1 MAVNKIKKG
10 LDYLKDLFGVGK
22 KADIPTAGTAKPTN
36 TVEDVFTKYD
46 ETTPPGQFKKQG
58 EIIDEDGNVVTK
70 EYSYNPESFTEMQRR
85 EGKGSFSEESL
96 REQYMESVDA
106 DVMSYDEFV
115 MKQRGITEAQLEA
128 ERAMRAKRVSPEPKQ
143 VSTPESDKFIS
154 DVQAATNRSE
164 EDIRETIVD
173 VMNEGYEAGDP
184 KRTMFD
190 NDEQINAFLGIKKI
204 NQGDFEEF
212 VDDFLRR
219 LAEREPSEY
228 APPVLRD
235 KDTMKLG
242 AGKRVFKDDD
252 YQKSYDMLDEYGF
265 RVTDDP
271 SDIIPYS
278 QLSEKDIRLIKLGVP
293 MNSKKYKAQ
302 MQGLQEGKLLSEL
315 EDDPIKKA
323 NAKVFEDASG
333 ATDRAK
339 INKADEDLKQK
350 ATDEIMEAIEEGNFD
365 KAREIEDSFNDGTY
379 VPGGK
384 KRTLNAKGGR
394 IGFNTGGGVPD
405 AATILGLFDPKGIKQ
420 FGVQMGM
427 PGTHY
432 GSPYGLSNEY
442 YAMDTLGKVLMERAN
457 PQLGYNKVN
466 PLEYGIGPAQKISG
480 TYGQMSPEGMAA
492 FQAAKDKQQEE
503 RIAQSDAYLKSYGLD
518 ISGDQADELSK
529 ALGAFYAP
537 GASSMG
543 FGLNPGGSM
552 NAEQVQMQRQ
562 RAEKAIRDFQNYL
575 DKNPELGEKLQKGLF
590 SAFNPATRMGAKAF
604 TDEEMNFSEKDFDF
618 SDAYG
623 AAEGGRVHLSEGGGP
638 KFSRRGFLG
647 LMGAGIASLATP
659 FGKMVSKAP
668 IGATKQA
675 VQKVSGMP
683 EWFPLLVNRIKTK
696 GRVTR
701 EPEYADFTSGGDTEK
716 VYKLEDYTM
725 YEDMTTG
732 KITVSGRGN
741 DYQQVSME
749 YAPGQTTVTRKQNP
763 LTGEMEPHYVTDKPT
778 FEAGEYAKGDP
789 YDYENFGDYDDLK
802 GDVRNWENFAT
813 GGRKMSVKEA
823 EKGIDDFI
831 EKYRNPIL
839 DEDFAKGGKVG
850 MKQGGIA
857 SRFKER
863 VNYGN

>member
-22 KADIPTAGTAKPTN
+22 KADIPTVGTAKPTN

-70 EYSYNPESFTEMQRR
+70 EYSYNPESFTEMQKR

-143 VSTPESDKFIS
+143 VSTPETDKFIS

-190 NDEQINAFLGIKKI
+190 NDEQINAFLGVKKV

-235 KDTMKLG
+235 KNTMKLG
-242 AGKRVFKDDD
+242 AGERVFKNEDF
-252 YQKSYDMLDEYGF
+252 QKSFDMVDEYGF

-323 NAKVFEDASG
+323 NAKAFEDATG

-339 INKADEDLKQK
+339 VQKADEDLKQK

-365 KAREIEDSFNDGTY
+365 KAREIEDSFNEGTY

-394 IGFNTGGGVPD
+394 IGFNTGGGVPN
-405 AATILGLFDPKGIKQ
+405 AATVLGFFDPKTVSQ
-420 FGVQMGM
+420 FGVAPGGGT
-427 PGTHY
+427 PGT
-432 GSPYGLSNEY
+432 PYSDAF
-442 YAMDTLGKVLMERAN
+442 YAMQNLGESLLNRNLDPAK
-457 PQLGYNKVN
+457 GFNKVD
-466 PLEYGIGPAQKISG
+466 PLKYGIGPAQKISG
-480 TYGQMSPEGMAA
+480 MYGQMSPESMAA
-492 FQAAKDKQQEE
+492 FQEAKDAKAKE
-503 RIAQSDAYLKSYGLD
+503 RLQLSSDMLKSYGMD
-518 ISGDQADELSK
+518 VTDEQADMLASSLRDYYSVKGPTSFGPDNFGSGVYNSEFVNK
-529 ALGAFYAP
+529 AL
-537 GASSMG
+537 
-543 FGLNPGGSM
+543 L
-552 NAEQVQMQRQ
+552 R
-562 RAEKAIRDFQNYL
+562 REKAVREFQDYL
-575 DKNPELGEKLQKGLF
+575 DKNPELGKKLQEGLF
-590 SAFNPATRMGAKAF
+590 NAFSPTARMGAKPF
-604 TDEEMNFSEKDFDF
+604 TDKEMNFSEKDFDF

-647 LMGAGIASLATP
+647 LMGAGLASLATP
-659 FGKMVSKAP
+659 FGKIVSKAP

-675 VQKVSGMP
+675 IQKVSGMP

-839 DEDFAKGGKVG
+839 DEDFAKGGRVG

-857 SRFKER
+857 SKFKEK
-863 VNYGN
+863 VSYGN